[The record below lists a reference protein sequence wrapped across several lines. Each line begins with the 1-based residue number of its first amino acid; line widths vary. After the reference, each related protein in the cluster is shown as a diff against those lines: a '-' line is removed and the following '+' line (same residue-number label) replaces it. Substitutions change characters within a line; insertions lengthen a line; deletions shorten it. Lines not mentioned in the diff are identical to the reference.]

1 MTKGTTDALAAAP
14 VAEIRSGMTAVLGTG
29 RTATRAIE
37 ALARRVSAEGM
48 SLRCIAPSRASD
60 QLGRRLG
67 LRVRAMEGVERIDY
81 LFDGADEVDASMRM
95 IKGRSGAMTREKIV
109 ARAAANRVYLVQ
121 SAKLVE
127 RLGET
132 APLPI
137 EVIRFGLPATLR
149 ARRDLGLDGPVRGG
163 EYETDDG
170 NPIVDGPLPTGVD
183 LTQLAAALDG
193 TPGVV
198 GHGLFLTEA
207 DVLLVEDLHGRVS
220 RRSRRSP

>member
-1 MTKGTTDALAAAP
+1 
-14 VAEIRSGMTAVLGTG
+14 
-29 RTATRAIE
+29 
-37 ALARRVSAEGM
+37 
-48 SLRCIAPSRASD
+48 
-60 QLGRRLG
+60 
-67 LRVRAMEGVERIDY
+67 MEGVERIDY

-132 APLPI
+132 APLP
-137 EVIRFGLPATLR
+137 
-149 ARRDLGLDGPVRGG
+149 
-163 EYETDDG
+163 
-170 NPIVDGPLPTGVD
+170 TGVD

>member
-1 MTKGTTDALAAAP
+1 MARREGPPGEDLHRPDARRDALAAAP

-132 APLPI
+132 APLP
-137 EVIRFGLPATLR
+137 
-149 ARRDLGLDGPVRGG
+149 
-163 EYETDDG
+163 
-170 NPIVDGPLPTGVD
+170 TGVD
-183 LTQLAAALDG
+183 LTQLDAVLDG